1 MQKTRR
7 WFKQLPI
14 STEVDITVSSRT
26 KLNETTRNGLIQR
39 FLPSLSCLG
48 AMGLAIPNSFEINIW
63 AFML

>member
-1 MQKTRR
+1 
-7 WFKQLPI
+7 
-14 STEVDITVSSRT
+14 VSSRT